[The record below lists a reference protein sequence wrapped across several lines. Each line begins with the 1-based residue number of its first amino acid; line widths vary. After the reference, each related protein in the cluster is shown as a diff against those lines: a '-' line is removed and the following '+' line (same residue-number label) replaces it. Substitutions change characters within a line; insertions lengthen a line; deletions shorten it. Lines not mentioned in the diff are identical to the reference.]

1 MKINQKFAKKA
12 MVVASLTAGV
22 IGFNSIFNE
31 AQASGNTPPVCR
43 IQRVDCNGWF
53 TGDKDV
59 CITTGNSVQCSSC
72 GASSGCY

>member
-31 AQASGNTPPVCR
+31 AQA
-43 IQRVDCNGWF
+43 
-53 TGDKDV
+53 TGGSYCYQTCTTRGGAKGGECV
-59 CITTGNSVQCSSC
+59 TGTGNCGSSSSC
-72 GASSGCY
+72 G